1 MGRRTL
7 LLIAAVIV
15 AAIGTTL
22 VFLYVQGIN
31 DRAVSRQRLVTV
43 LVAKTRIEANTSGQ
57 DAAAAGAFE
66 SKAVPQSTV
75 ADGVLSDVTPIKN
88 LVALAPIYPGEQII
102 SNRFG
107 KPSESSSSG
116 IPKGKIAISVNLGD
130 PNRVAQLLSQGSQVA
145 IFVTAKFDGKDGTR
159 LLLPTVTVL
168 QTGQNSVVTKTTTDT
183 SGTKTQEQFPNALLT
198 LAVSPTEAEKIIFAQ
213 SQGELY
219 FGLLTGDSQPGKPG
233 DEITQDNLFTP

>member
-22 VFLYVQGIN
+22 VFLYVQGVN
-31 DRAVSRQRLVTV
+31 DRAVAKQSLVTV

-66 SKAVPQSTV
+66 SKQVPQTTI
-75 ADGVLSDVTPIKN
+75 ADGALSDVTPIKN

-116 IPKGKIAISVNLGD
+116 IPKGMIAISVNLGD
-130 PNRVAQLLSQGSQVA
+130 PNRVAQLLTQGSQVA
-145 IFVTAKFDGKDGTR
+145 IFLTSKVAGTDGTR
-159 LLLPTVTVL
+159 LLLPKVTVL
-168 QTGQNSVVTKTTTDT
+168 QTGQNSVVTK
-183 SGTKTQEQFPNALLT
+183 
-198 LAVSPTEAEKIIFAQ
+198 
-213 SQGELY
+213 
-219 FGLLTGDSQPGKPG
+219 
-233 DEITQDNLFTP
+233 